1 MTTTT
6 TRATLIDQIG
16 QVFRDRGY
24 EGATLTQLSAA
35 TGLSKASL
43 YHHFPGGKAEMAD
56 VLLRDAV
63 AEAQR
68 RAFSHLEGDGSPR
81 ERLERF
87 VVGYA
92 DYLQYSGGQ
101 CLLAVLTLGSGSN
114 DHGER
119 IATQLADW
127 QEALARVFEARGQKR
142 KRAVRSAADLLAQLY
157 GAQTLSKLLGDPKY
171 LRQTLKRL
179 GSGIGKKP

>member
-1 MTTTT
+1 MTSTT
-6 TRATLIDQIG
+6 TRASLIDQIG
-16 QVFRDRGY
+16 QVFRTRGY

-63 AEAQR
+63 SEAQR
-68 RAFSHLEGDGSPR
+68 RAFAHLEGSGSPR

-87 VVGYA
+87 IAGYG

-101 CLLAVLTLGSGSN
+101 CLLAVLTLGSGSS
-114 DHGER
+114 DHAQR
-119 IATQLADW
+119 ISEQLDDW
-127 QEALARVFEARGQKR
+127 QEALARVFESRGQKR
-142 KRAVRSAADLLAQLY
+142 KRAVRSAAELLTQLY
-157 GAQTLSKLLGDPKY
+157 GAQTMSKLLGDPKY

-179 GSGIGKKP
+179 GRSFAKGS

>member
-16 QVFRDRGY
+16 QVFRARGY
-24 EGATLTQLSAA
+24 EGATLTHLSAA

-43 YHHFPGGKAEMAD
+43 YHHFPGGKAEMAE

-63 AEAQR
+63 SEAQR
-68 RAFSHLEGDGSPR
+68 RAFSLLEGPGSPR

-87 VVGYA
+87 VAGYG

-101 CLLAVLTLGSGSN
+101 CLLAVLTLGSGSSE
-114 DHGER
+114 HAAR
-119 IATQLADW
+119 IATQLGDW
-127 QEALARVFEARGQKR
+127 QESLARVFEARGQKR
-142 KRAVRSAADLLAQLY
+142 KRALRSAADLLAQLY
-157 GAQTLSKLLGDPKY
+157 GAQALSKLFGDPKY

-179 GSGIGKKP
+179 ARSFGKGG